1 VKRDDRAVFIISP
14 IFSYFLNVGDKKM
27 AVQIVAPKLG
37 MSMSDVKMVEW
48 KAKEGDWV
56 EKGNVVLVIETEKTE
71 WNVEAGASGFL
82 HILVQEGVKAK
93 IGQVVALIAET
104 KEELE
109 KLQKET
115 PREPLTGEARETP
128 PAEPVQPKPGIT
140 EIEAGERERIR
151 ISPIAR
157 KMAEEHML
165 DIMRI
170 KGTGPDGR
178 IMKEDIEKAIEE
190 EEKVMASP
198 KEVTPALYQGR
209 RVKETI
215 PLKGMREVI
224 AERMYS
230 SLSSSAQLTMM
241 GEFDTTELGK
251 LREAFLGQEK
261 VIGVKITYTEIMVYI
276 IARALKDHPDIN
288 VSLIEDEIK
297 VWEDINIGVAVALGK
312 EGLIVPVVKQADNK
326 SLVEI
331 SQEVKSLVEKARSK
345 KILPDEV
352 TGGTFTLTSVGA
364 IGVSYYQTPIIN
376 QPESAI
382 LGTGP
387 IMEKPAVK
395 KGQIMIAPMMPYSVT
410 FDHRVINGFGAE
422 QFLAKLKELVENPGL
437 LLL

>member
-1 VKRDDRAVFIISP
+1 
-14 IFSYFLNVGDKKM
+14 M

-37 MSMSDVKMVEW
+37 MSMSDVTIVEW
-48 KAKEGDWV
+48 KVKEGEKV
-56 EKGNVVLVIETEKTE
+56 EKGDIVLVIETEKTE
-71 WNVEAGASGFL
+71 WNVEAGSTGFL

-93 IGQVVALIAET
+93 IGQVVGLIAET

-115 PREPLTGEARETP
+115 PRELLIGEVREAPLGET
-128 PAEPVQPKPGIT
+128 VQMKPGAVGVKAA
-140 EIEAGERERIR
+140 ESERIR

-165 DIMRI
+165 DITRI

-178 IMKEDIEKAIEE
+178 IVKEDIERAID
-190 EEKVMASP
+190 EKKKVP
-198 KEVTPALYQGR
+198 TPPEEVTLTLYQGR
-209 RVKETI
+209 RVKETS
-215 PLKGMREVI
+215 PLKGMRKVI

-230 SLSSSAQLTMM
+230 SLSGSAQLSFL
-241 GEFDTTELGK
+241 GEFDATELIK
-251 LREAFLGQEK
+251 LREGFFNKEK
-261 VIGVKITYTEIMVYI
+261 GIGTKITYTEILVYI
-276 IARALKDHPDIN
+276 IARALKDHPNIN
-288 VSLIEDEIK
+288 VSLIENEIK

-312 EGLIVPVVKQADNK
+312 EGLLVPVVKQADKK

-331 SQEVKSLVEKARSK
+331 SQEVKSLVERTREGR
-345 KILPDEV
+345 ILPHEV
-352 TGGTFTLTSVGA
+352 TGGTFTLTSLGS

-387 IMEKPAVK
+387 IMEKPVVK
-395 KGQIMIAPMMPYSVT
+395 DGQIVIASMMPYSLT

-422 QFLAKLKELVENPGL
+422 QFLARLKELVETPSL
-437 LLL
+437 LLIR

>member
-1 VKRDDRAVFIISP
+1 
-14 IFSYFLNVGDKKM
+14 M

-37 MSMSDVKMVEW
+37 MTMSDVKIVEW
-48 KAKEGDWV
+48 KAKEGDSV
-56 EKGNVVLVIETEKTE
+56 EKGAVVLVIETEKTE

-82 HILVQEGVKAK
+82 HILAQEGVKAK
-93 IGQVVALIAET
+93 IGQVVGLIAET
-104 KEELE
+104 REELE
-109 KLQKET
+109 KLRKEA
-115 PREPLTGEARETP
+115 PGEPLIVEAREVP
-128 PAEPVQPKPGIT
+128 PAEAPQVKPGAAEVRT
-140 EIEAGERERIR
+140 GEQERIR
-151 ISPIAR
+151 ISPVAR
-157 KMAEEHML
+157 KMAEEQML
-165 DIMRI
+165 DITRI

-178 IMKEDIEKAIEE
+178 IVKEDIEKAIEE
-190 EEKVMASP
+190 KKKVVVPAEEII
-198 KEVTPALYQGR
+198 TPALYQGR

-224 AERMYS
+224 AERMYQ

-261 VIGVKITYTEIMVYI
+261 AIGVKITYTEILVYV

-288 VSLIEDEIK
+288 VSLIDNEIK
-297 VWEDINIGVAVALGK
+297 VWEDINVGVAVALGK
-312 EGLIVPVVKQADNK
+312 EGLIVPVVKQADKK

-331 SQEVKSLVEKARSK
+331 SQAVKSLVEKARSK

-364 IGVSYYQTPIIN
+364 IGVSYHQTPIIN

-387 IMEKPAVK
+387 IMEKPVVK
-395 KGQIMIAPMMPYSVT
+395 KGQIVIAPMMPYSLT

-422 QFLAKLKELVENPGL
+422 QFLAKLKELVETPGL
-437 LLL
+437 LLLK

>member
-1 VKRDDRAVFIISP
+1 
-14 IFSYFLNVGDKKM
+14 M

-82 HILVQEGVKAK
+82 HILVEEGVKAK
-93 IGQVVALIAET
+93 IGQVVGLIAET
-104 KEELE
+104 KGELE
-109 KLQKET
+109 KVQEET
-115 PREPLTGEARETP
+115 AREPLTGEVREAP
-128 PAEPVQPKPGIT
+128 PAEPVQPKPGTT

-157 KMAEEHML
+157 KMAEERML

-178 IMKEDIEKAIEE
+178 IIKEDIEKAIEQ
-190 EEKVMASP
+190 EEKVMPPP
-198 KEVTPALYQGR
+198 KEVTPVLYQGR

-215 PLKGMREVI
+215 PLKGMREAI

-241 GEFDTTELGK
+241 GEFDTTEIGK

-288 VSLIEDEIK
+288 VSLIGNEIK
-297 VWEDINIGVAVALGK
+297 VWKDVNIGVAVALGK

-331 SQEVKSLVEKARSK
+331 SQEVKSLAEKARSK
-345 KILPDEV
+345 RILPDEV

-382 LGTGP
+382 LGIGP
-387 IMEKPAVK
+387 IAEKPVVK
-395 KGQIMIAPMMPYSVT
+395 NGQIVIASMMPYSLT
-410 FDHRVINGFGAE
+410 FDHRVINGVGAE
-422 QFLAKLKELVENPGL
+422 QFLAKLRELVENPGL

>member
-1 VKRDDRAVFIISP
+1 
-14 IFSYFLNVGDKKM
+14 M

-37 MSMSDVKMVEW
+37 MSISDVTMVEW
-48 KAKEGDWV
+48 KAKEGEKV

-93 IGQVVALIAET
+93 IGQVVGLIAET

-115 PREPLTGEARETP
+115 TREPLIVGVKEAQ
-128 PAEPVQPKPGIT
+128 PAEVSQIKSVTIGVET
-140 EIEAGERERIR
+140 GERERIR

-165 DIMRI
+165 DITRI

-178 IMKEDIEKAIEE
+178 IVKEDIERTIEE
-190 EEKVMASP
+190 KKKVPAPPEK
-198 KEVTPALYQGR
+198 VTPALYQGR
-209 RVKETI
+209 RVKETF
-215 PLKGMREVI
+215 PLKGMRKVI
-224 AERMYS
+224 AERMHS
-230 SLSSSAQLTMM
+230 SLSGSAQLSFL
-241 GEFDTTELGK
+241 GEFDATELVK
-251 LREAFLGQEK
+251 LREAFLNKEK
-261 VIGVKITYTEIMVYI
+261 AIGAKITYTEILVYI

-288 VSLIEDEIK
+288 VSLIENEIK

-312 EGLIVPVVKQADNK
+312 EGLLVPVVKQADKK

-331 SQEVKSLVEKARSK
+331 SQEVKSLIERTRGG

-352 TGGTFTLTSVGA
+352 TGGTFTLTSLGS
-364 IGVSYYQTPIIN
+364 IGVSYFQTPVIN

-387 IMEKPAVK
+387 IIEKPVVK
-395 KGQIMIAPMMPYSVT
+395 HGQIVIASMMPYSLT

-422 QFLAKLKELVENPGL
+422 QFLARLKELVETPGSL
-437 LLL
+437 LFN